1 MTRILMAMATACV
14 LAIRATPVAA
24 QPYSQAEAEKYIT
37 DSEAAWVAA
46 EVKGDPSVARRILAD
61 DYIGVFP
68 DGAIGTKADAV
79 SAFTPAN
86 ASLTGRLD
94 YVHVRFFGD
103 TAVAQG
109 KETDTRPASSPYPSG
124 SLIFTDVFVRR
135 DGQWRLVN
143 SEDQFQP
150 LPK

>member
-1 MTRILMAMATACV
+1 MSTWVYCAASTAAV
-14 LAIRATPVAA
+14 LAAASAAWAAPTAPPAEQYIR
-24 QPYSQAEAEKYIT
+24 

-46 EVKGDPSVARRILAD
+46 EVAGDPSVAQRILAD
-61 DYIGVFP
+61 DYVGVFP
-68 DGAIGTKADAV
+68 DGSVHGKADAV
-79 SAFTPAN
+79 NSFTPAN
-86 ASLTGRLD
+86 ASVSGRLD

-109 KETDTRPASSPYPSG
+109 QETDIRPASSAFPSG
-124 SLIFTDVFVRR
+124 RLIFTDVFVLR
-135 DGQWRLVN
+135 DGRWQLVN

>member
-1 MTRILMAMATACV
+1 MMRGLILAVAVA
-14 LAIRATPVAA
+14 LALFVAPAAA
-24 QPYSQAEAEKYIT
+24 QPYSRAEAEKYIS
-37 DSEAAWVAA
+37 DAEAAWVAA
-46 EVKGDPSVARRILAD
+46 EVKGDPSVAQRILAD
-61 DYIGVFP
+61 DYVGVFP
-68 DGAIGTKADAV
+68 DGTIASKADAV
-79 SAFTPAN
+79 AEFTPAN
-86 ASLTGRLD
+86 ASLTGHLD

-109 KETDTRPASSPYPSG
+109 KETDTRPVSSPYPNG